1 MRRPSRPPW
10 DRGNAYIAPNGYDRA
25 IPLGAIESF
34 DCKPSGGE
42 KRNASGSGEN
52 AAPPCFEAPPLL
64 WGKQKFPRLKRGR
77 APFVDAPKGTQGTS
91 PATP

>member
-1 MRRPSRPPW
+1 VAP
-10 DRGNAYIAPNGYDRA
+10 NAYNRA
-25 IPLGAIESF
+25 TPLGVIESF